1 MKDFAELLSV
11 VGRPDVFSYGEIK
24 SATNNFSQDNILGRG
39 GGGYGLVYKVSSILY
54 LKIPF
59 SLLTD

>member
-39 GGGYGLVYKVSSILY
+39 GGGAMALFTRSALFYI
-54 LKIPF
+54 
-59 SLLTD
+59 

>member
-39 GGGYGLVYKVSSILY
+39 GGGGAMALFTRSALFYI
-54 LKIPF
+54 
-59 SLLTD
+59 